1 MKAARLQDPTRWRDR
16 NADAHALE
24 SRAAVLA
31 DAAAQLPPLGPQA
44 LSRIRSQVT
53 AQRSK
58 RGLAG
63 FGRLSVRARLAFG
76 IGLVLLCVTTAGG
89 ASVLWRRYVSS
100 GGRTAAPPVEKTSR
114 QIPHRVA
121 RLGERGP
128 TTEAPA
134 VSTTPALR
142 LADDDDAKRALP
154 RVSPGRPITQPPMA
168 MVTHAP
174 EPTEPLPPPAA
185 TPAPAPQAKA
195 TEAGLVAEALSDL
208 RQGNDPSAALSTL
221 DRYAQAFPH
230 GVLETEAFR
239 TRVEAVVQL
248 GDLKTALALLEGKPT
263 RADLLGLELLLTRA
277 ELRAAAGR
285 FREALAD
292 FNQVLDSAAGPL
304 VTGWD
309 ERALYGRAV
318 CLGHLAQDE
327 RARVD
332 LLAYQRRFPNG
343 RFAVE
348 VKRLLAGPAP
358 SPLP

>member
-16 NADAHALE
+16 DADAHALE

-31 DAAAQLPPLGPQA
+31 DAAAQVPPLGPQA
-44 LSRIRSQVT
+44 LSRIRRQVT

-58 RGLAG
+58 RGLSG
-63 FGRLSVRARLAFG
+63 FGRLSVRARLTFG
-76 IGLVLLCVTTAGG
+76 IGLVLLCVTTADG
-89 ASVLWRRYVSS
+89 ASALWRRYVSS
-100 GGRTAAPPVEKTSR
+100 GGRAAAPPVEKTVR

-121 RLGERGP
+121 RVGERGP
-128 TTEAPA
+128 TTDAPA
-134 VSTTPALR
+134 VSTTPAFR
-142 LADDDDAKRALP
+142 LAGDDDAKRALP
-154 RVSPGRPITQPPMA
+154 RVSPTRPITPRPVA
-168 MVTHAP
+168 IVTHAP
-174 EPTEPLPPPAA
+174 KPTEPLPPPAE
-185 TPAPAPQAKA
+185 TPASAPQAKV
-195 TEAGLVAEALSDL
+195 TEAGLIAEALSDL
-208 RQGNDPSAALSTL
+208 RQGNDPRAALSTL

-248 GDLKTALALLEGKPT
+248 GDLKTALALLEGQPAG
-263 RADLLGLELLLTRA
+263 ADPLGPELLLTRA

-285 FREALAD
+285 FREALTD

-304 VTGWD
+304 ATGGD
-309 ERALYGRAV
+309 ERALYGRAM

-332 LLAYQRRFPNG
+332 LLDYQRRFPNG

-348 VKRLLAGPAP
+348 VQRLLAGPAQ
-358 SPLP
+358 SPRP